1 MIDIS
6 YCPSLCSVRILGHAG
21 SAPKGEDLVCAAV
34 TALAQTL
41 AANVQELAAH
51 GVLADKQV
59 YLMPGLAEI
68 RCTPRQEF
76 RSVAVLVFDV
86 VCTGLEKLAQ
96 TYPRYLRYQIQGM
109 KDSTENR

>member
-1 MIDIS
+1 MIEIS
-6 YCPSLCSVRILGHAG
+6 YCPSLCSVTIAGHAG
-21 SAPKGEDLVCAAV
+21 SAPRGDDLVCAAV

-41 AANVQELAAH
+41 AANVGELAAH
-51 GVLADKQV
+51 GVLTDKRV
-59 YLMPGLAEI
+59 YLTPGAAEI

-96 TYPRYLRYQIQGM
+96 AYPQYLRYEVQGRM
-109 KDSTENR
+109 QELV